1 MATSVTTDE
10 IYERYLRK
18 AITEINRLSQEI
30 AQAADG
36 AATALPTGHPLA
48 NIFLLKYGPQAQEL
62 QEGVAFHGR
71 AGAALIKSLQR
82 LEVDPMEVYGTN
94 CVKFAGCDLGVAA
107 DWLRR
112 ELRIVEPKLLVVMG
126 EDALEFLNGIGFPL
140 STPIESK
147 LGELQRFSP
156 TIEALAVPDID
167 LALDEAPR
175 RPPFGTPSKPWAP
188 GGPLCLPTESRA
200 RRGAAFLGLF
210 AALVVYY
217 ETSTHLWNWGLWGD
231 VAWIALVLIP
241 AVFGLVLLAL
251 PLRVARG
258 LLPVGIAFAVLA
270 AVLTYADI
278 NVFANFARL
287 GAATLIGWWF
297 LGYFETLSWVVLVA
311 AIIPWVD
318 AYSVWRGPTKHI
330 VEHHEHVFS
339 VLSFAFPV
347 PGEHSAANLGI
358 PDLLFFA
365 LFLAASDRFGLRVY
379 ATWLTL
385 VAALGGTIA
394 LTVWL
399 ELSGLPALP
408 AIALGFLVPNADLLW
423 RRLRGEPGI
432 GDRTDVAVDAPPN
445 DA

>member
-1 MATSVTTDE
+1 M
-10 IYERYLRK
+10 
-18 AITEINRLSQEI
+18 LSHRQVRVR
-30 AQAADG
+30 
-36 AATALPTGHPLA
+36 H
-48 NIFLLKYGPQAQEL
+48 
-62 QEGVAFHGR
+62 V
-71 AGAALIKSLQR
+71 
-82 LEVDPMEVYGTN
+82 
-94 CVKFAGCDLGVAA
+94 
-107 DWLRR
+107 
-112 ELRIVEPKLLVVMG
+112 
-126 EDALEFLNGIGFPL
+126 
-140 STPIESK
+140 K
-147 LGELQRFSP
+147 LG
-156 TIEALAVPDID
+156 A
-167 LALDEAPR
+167 
-175 RPPFGTPSKPWAP
+175 
-188 GGPLCLPTESRA
+188 
-200 RRGAAFLGLF
+200 RGALWPVRV
-210 AALVVYY
+210 LVDY

-251 PLRVARG
+251 PLRLARG
-258 LLPVGIAFAVLA
+258 LLPVGAAFAVLA
-270 AVLTYADI
+270 AVLTYADV

-330 VEHHEHVFS
+330 VENHEHVFS

-379 ATWLTL
+379 ATWIAL
-385 VAALGGTIA
+385 VAALGGDDRA
-394 LTVWL
+394 DRVARA
-399 ELSGLPALP
+399 ERACRRCP
-408 AIALGFLVPNADLLW
+408 AIAIGFLLPNADLLW